1 MLVFLLRISGG
12 VLGGLVV
19 HAYFQRTLFG
29 AGHGEGCVAL
39 GLWFFCGGWMIVLF
53 WYLAG
58 VLIGAL
64 SIVPLINTCGTI
76 ALRIWD
82 LCIRRV

>member
-12 VLGGLVV
+12 VLGGLIV

-29 AGHGEGCVAL
+29 ANVGEGGMAIAL
-39 GLWFFCGGWMIVLF
+39 LLVFGGWMFILF
-53 WYLAG
+53 AYFLG

-64 SIVPLINTCGTI
+64 SIVPLINTCGNI
-76 ALRIWD
+76 ALWVWD
-82 LCIRRV
+82 HCARRV

>member
-1 MLVFLLRISGG
+1 
-12 VLGGLVV
+12 
-19 HAYFQRTLFG
+19 
-29 AGHGEGCVAL
+29 VAL
-39 GLWFFCGGWMIVLF
+39 GLWFFCGGWVIVLF
-53 WYLAG
+53 WYFAG
-58 VLIGAL
+58 VVIGAL